1 MATNLTAFRS
11 RDFRIYFAG
20 NALSLNG
27 FWMQRVSVGW
37 LAWDLTG
44 SAAFVGLIA
53 FLTYLPNATTG
64 PFFGV
69 LVDRL
74 PIKRTAVIVQS
85 LLFGAASLLF
95 IAFMAGILSPV
106 VLVMFSLIYGLVA
119 SAYSPIRL
127 SLAPR
132 LVPRE
137 AVGSVVALTSINFNI
152 ARMIGPAIGGAII
165 AHWGIGPALFIQAAL
180 YAPFAFA
187 LSLLNPRQRV
197 RPEGPLPPF
206 LSDMMDGVR
215 HLLASALIRRAVV
228 LTLIFGIVVRGVIE
242 ILPVI
247 ADGVFDKGAV
257 GLGLLT
263 SAAGIGA
270 LVAGL
275 SKATMPAQRA
285 DEIPISAYLA
295 VALGIVAAMLLAQ
308 TATWPVAV
316 ALVALLAFA
325 ASAAGISIQTAVQ
338 IDLDDDFRGRVM
350 SLYFMVAIGS
360 AALGAALIGWL
371 SDLVGFQ
378 ATLTAFG
385 PLALLG
391 LGAVA
396 LRGR

>member
-1 MATNLTAFRS
+1 MASNLAAFRS

-69 LVDRL
+69 LADRL

-95 IAFMAGILSPV
+95 IAFMAGILSPM
-106 VLVMFSLIYGLVA
+106 VLVLFSLIYGLVA

-152 ARMIGPAIGGAII
+152 ARMIGPALGGTII
-165 AHWGIGPALFIQAAL
+165 ATWGIGPALFIQAAL
-180 YAPFAFA
+180 FAPFAFA
-187 LSLLNPRQRV
+187 LSLLTPRERV

-215 HLLASALIRRAVV
+215 HLLASALIRRAVA
-228 LTLIFGIVVRGVIE
+228 LTLIFGIVVRGVLE

-270 LVAGL
+270 LVAGF
-275 SKATMPAQRA
+275 SKAVMPAQKA
-285 DEIPISAYLA
+285 GEIPKTAYLA
-295 VALGIVAAMLLAQ
+295 IVLGIAATMLLAQ
-308 TATWPVAV
+308 TTSWVVAV
-316 ALVALLAFA
+316 TLVAVLAFA
-325 ASAAGISIQTAVQ
+325 VSAAGIGVQTAIQ

-360 AALGAALIGWL
+360 AAFGAAVIGWL

-385 PLALLG
+385 VIALVGLG
-391 LGAVA
+391 LLA